1 MVLIDKAKTLE
12 EVIFAH
18 LEEHEVNGYLLK
30 VFESDPYYH
39 VEVSKDGVHVD
50 DHLLT
55 NRHEKLSALKEV
67 YKKK

>member
-1 MVLIDKAKTLE
+1 MVLIKDAKTLE
-12 EVIFAH
+12 ETIYAH

-50 DHLLT
+50 DHLIT
-55 NRHEKLSALKEV
+55 NRNRKVLYYV
-67 YKKK
+67 